1 MKDDFNIVNR
11 KIVDLEKYVCNP
23 DGRESVT
30 TSITQT
36 DVETDNKE
44 MHKPVEKNDRYEETE
59 FVSNTCFRPEIT
71 FPQLIQLSY
80 HTAPTPMSDNNKLEI
95 DDRITKRAYL
105 PGNVK
110 HTSKQ
115 FMSQRLSHGN

>member
-11 KIVDLEKYVCNP
+11 KIVDLEIYVCNP

-30 TSITQT
+30 ISTIQT
-36 DVETDNKE
+36 DVETDKKE
-44 MHKPVEKNDRYEETE
+44 MHKPVEKNYRGYEETE
-59 FVSNTCFRPEIT
+59 FVSSTCFRPEIT

-95 DDRITKRAYL
+95 DDRITKSLLTWKCETYI
-105 PGNVK
+105 
-110 HTSKQ
+110 
-115 FMSQRLSHGN
+115 